1 MVIMQGCITTTAW
14 IRDELDGSTK
24 VYKMPVEIVWNTIPI
39 VIKELELL
47 MVFENKKE
55 GYVLA
60 ENKMS
65 MLSHGER
72 IAIIVEKVD
81 EVNTKVTVRSKRVF
95 TSDVAA
101 TNWEAPILS
110 KMDEVFGQVRPAS

>member
-1 MVIMQGCITTTAW
+1 
-14 IRDELDGSTK
+14 
-24 VYKMPVEIVWNTIPI
+24 MPVEIVWNTIPI